1 MAQAKLK
8 EKRIHL
14 RLNESAKEK
23 IERAA
28 ALRGT
33 TVTEFVISTAM
44 STADQVIAE
53 QERIVLYD
61 RDRDAFLDAVV
72 NPPAPKKALSSAMS
86 HYQKLNRSPRRRKK

>member
-14 RLNESAKEK
+14 RLNESAKDK

-44 STADQVIAE
+44 SKADQVIEE

-61 RDRDAFLDAVV
+61 SDRDAFLDAIL
-72 NPPAPKKALSSAMS
+72 NPPTPKKALASAMS
-86 HYQKLNRSPRRRKK
+86 HYKKLNRKPLRRKK

>member
-14 RLNESAKEK
+14 RLNDTAKDK

-33 TVTEFVISTAM
+33 TVTEFVISTVM
-44 STADQVIAE
+44 SKAEQVIAE
-53 QERIVLYD
+53 QEKIVLHN
-61 RDRDAFLDAVV
+61 RDREAFLDAILH
-72 NPPAPKKALSSAMS
+72 PPTPKKVLVTAMS
-86 HYQKLNRSPRRRKK
+86 HYQKLNRKPTRRKK

>member
-8 EKRIHL
+8 EERIYL
-14 RLNESAKEK
+14 RLNESAKDK

-33 TVTEFVISTAM
+33 TVTEFVISTAV
-44 STADQVIAE
+44 SKADQVIEE

-61 RDRDAFLDAVV
+61 RDRDAFLNAVL
-72 NPPAPKKALSSAMS
+72 NPPAPNKALTTAMS
-86 HYQKLNRSPRRRKK
+86 RYRKLNRKSRSRKK